1 MQIAFHPQPG
11 DVERKLA
18 EIYPDPD
25 QRRAV
30 AGLLVELTDRVKLAV
45 LRLAGANLTS
55 VETYA
60 ALAQV
65 DYRDVLA
72 PAESPHYLALGL
84 HPDLESPECRA
95 AIAADVAQYREWV
108 YGSH

>member
-30 AGLLVELTDRVKLAV
+30 DVLLADLTDRVTLAV
-45 LRLAGANLTS
+45 LRLAGANMRS

-60 ALAQV
+60 ELARV

-84 HPDLESPECRA
+84 HPDLESAECLA
-95 AIAADVAQYREWV
+95 AIAADIEQYREWV
-108 YGSH
+108 YGS